1 MILAEELPDGI
12 GSRRGM
18 GPQIFDASNNNG
30 DLVADP
36 VPGRRRAAASRPA
49 DPAAP
54 NGPRSSPQ
62 PTERC

>member
-30 DLVADP
+30 GLVAHP
-36 VPGRRRAAASRPA
+36 VPGRR
-49 DPAAP
+49 
-54 NGPRSSPQ
+54 
-62 PTERC
+62 